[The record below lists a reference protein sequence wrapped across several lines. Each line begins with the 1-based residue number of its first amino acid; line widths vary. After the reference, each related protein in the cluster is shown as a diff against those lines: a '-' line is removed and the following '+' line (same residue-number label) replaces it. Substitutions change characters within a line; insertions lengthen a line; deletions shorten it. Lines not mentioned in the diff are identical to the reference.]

1 MSKWKCNYCK
11 ETKGVIN
18 GVCPNCGPSQTTPQD
33 EEAKKEAGYYEAE
46 AAKKLAAEVNKPE

>member
-1 MSKWKCNYCK
+1 VECNYCK